1 MEGNGFQELA
11 RDLEKAFGNRLK
23 SLLTYGEPSDEGAHT
38 LALVEQLTFSDL
50 AKCAPRTAAWRR
62 LGLATPLILTPHEF
76 QRTLDV
82 FPLEYGEII
91 ARHTVIAGVNPFDG
105 VAVRESDLRR
115 GCEYQAKSQLIH
127 LREGFL
133 ETGGDPRAIA
143 RLIAASAT
151 TLRTLLTNLNRLDP
165 GVAARAGITSDL
177 VREVSAAGDAAIA
190 DPSALFS
197 RYVAAVERLWQD
209 VDGWR

>member
-1 MEGNGFQELA
+1 MEGRAFQELA

-23 SLLTYGEPSDEGAHT
+23 SLLAYGEPTDEGAHT
-38 LALVEQLTFSDL
+38 LALVEQLTFADL
-50 AKCAPRTAAWRR
+50 AKCAPRTAGWRR

-91 ARHTVIAGVNPFDG
+91 ARHTVLAGVDPFDG

-115 GCEYQAKSQLIH
+115 GCEYHAKSQLIH

-133 ETGGDPRAIA
+133 ETGGDSAAIS

-151 TLRTLLTNLNRLDP
+151 TLRTLLTNLDRLDP
-165 GVAARAGITSDL
+165 GVAARAGITNDL
-177 VREVSAAGDAAIA
+177 VREVAAAGDAAIA
-190 DPSALFS
+190 DPSALFV